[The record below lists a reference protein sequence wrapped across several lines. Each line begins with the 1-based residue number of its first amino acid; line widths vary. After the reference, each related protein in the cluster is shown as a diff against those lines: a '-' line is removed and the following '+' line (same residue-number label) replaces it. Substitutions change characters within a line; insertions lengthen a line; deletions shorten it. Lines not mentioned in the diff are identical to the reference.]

1 MSGAEWK
8 AITNACIRNG
18 FELVDYEWLVQKT
31 FTPRQINRM
40 TSIKGDV
47 LVTFKKSSTFV
58 VEEHKSDIEVKH
70 IFVGLVEEWLLEKGS
85 LDTNEI
91 FLKMM
96 NFIFSEKII
105 IGNVDLL
112 DVLKE
117 NFKFNDNQ
125 QWELTEPASQ
135 ISYF

>member
-1 MSGAEWK
+1 MTYHSLSGAEWK

-85 LDTNEI
+85 
-91 FLKMM
+91 
-96 NFIFSEKII
+96 
-105 IGNVDLL
+105 
-112 DVLKE
+112 
-117 NFKFNDNQ
+117 
-125 QWELTEPASQ
+125 
-135 ISYF
+135 

>member
-18 FELVDYEWLVQKT
+18 FELVGYEWLVQKT

-58 VEEHKSDIEVKH
+58 VEERKSDIEVKH